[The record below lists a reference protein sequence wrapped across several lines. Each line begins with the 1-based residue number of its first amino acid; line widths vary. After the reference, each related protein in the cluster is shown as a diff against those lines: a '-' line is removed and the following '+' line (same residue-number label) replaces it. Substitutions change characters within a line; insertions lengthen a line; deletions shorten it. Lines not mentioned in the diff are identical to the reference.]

1 MTQPKYS
8 IWLMPSKTD
17 LAYLSTIIQSLGRK
31 YDAPTFEPHCTL
43 FSPISDLKSSIKV
56 IDTFDSQLFQV
67 KSVCLN
73 HSDVI
78 WKTVFI
84 ELEMNNELEWLNQ
97 KFSDISVMDYEF
109 KPHISLIYQSIS
121 NKKRQAIIDNLDL
134 KKYYKMDGIAIMDTN
149 QSVEEW
155 KKVY

>member
-1 MTQPKYS
+1 
-8 IWLMPSKTD
+8 MPSKTD
-17 LAYLSTIIQSLGRK
+17 RAYLSTIIQSLSREH
-31 YDAPTFEPHCTL
+31 DAPTFEPHCTL
-43 FSPISDLKSSIKV
+43 FSPISDLKSFIKV
-56 IDTFDSQLFQV
+56 IDTFDSQPFQV

-84 ELEMNNELEWLNQ
+84 ELEMNDELEWLNQ

-109 KPHISLIYQSIS
+109 NPHISLIYQSIS

-134 KKYYKMDGIAIMDTN
+134 KKYYKMDGIAIMDTS
-149 QSVEEW
+149 QSIEEW

>member
-1 MTQPKYS
+1 
-8 IWLMPSKTD
+8 MPSKTD

-31 YDAPTFEPHCTL
+31 YDATKFEPHCTL
-43 FSPISDLKSSIKV
+43 FSSISDLKSSIKV
-56 IDTFDSQLFQV
+56 IDTFGSQSFQV

-73 HSDVI
+73 QSDVI

-84 ELEMNNELEWLNQ
+84 ELEMNDELELLNQ
-97 KFSDISVMDYEF
+97 KFSDISVLDYEF
-109 KPHISLIYQSIS
+109 NPHISLIYQSIS
-121 NKKRQAIIDNLDL
+121 SKKRQVIVDNLDL

-149 QSVEEW
+149 ESVEEW

>member
-8 IWLMPSKTD
+8 IWLMPSKAD
-17 LAYLSTIIQSLGRK
+17 LAYLSTSIQLLARK
-31 YDAPTFEPHCTL
+31 YDAYTFEPHCTL
-43 FSPISDLKSSIKV
+43 FSPISDLKSSIKI
-56 IDTFDSQLFQV
+56 IDAFDLQPFQV

-84 ELEMNNELEWLNQ
+84 ELEMSDELEWLNQ

-121 NKKRQAIIDNLDL
+121 SKKRQAIIDNLDL
-134 KKYYKMDGIAIMDTN
+134 KKYYKMDGIAIMDTS

>member
-1 MTQPKYS
+1 MTQPEYS

-43 FSPISDLKSSIKV
+43 FSPISDLKTSIKV
-56 IDTFDSQLFQV
+56 IDTFGSQPFQV

-84 ELEMNNELEWLNQ
+84 ELEMNDELEWLNQ
-97 KFSDISVMDYEF
+97 KFSDIFVIDYEF
-109 KPHISLIYQSIS
+109 KPHISLIYQSIPS
-121 NKKRQAIIDNLDL
+121 KKRNAINGTLDL
-134 KKYYKMDGIAIMDTN
+134 KKYYKMHGIAIMDTS
-149 QSVEEW
+149 QSVEGW

>member
-1 MTQPKYS
+1 MTQPEYS

-31 YDAPTFEPHCTL
+31 YDAPVFEPHCTL
-43 FSPISDLKSSIKV
+43 FSPITDLKSAMKV
-56 IDTFDSQLFQV
+56 IDTFDSQPFQV
-67 KSVCLN
+67 KSVGLN

-84 ELEMNNELEWLNQ
+84 ELEMNDQLEWLNQ
-97 KFSDISVMDYEF
+97 KFSDIFVIDYEF
-109 KPHISLIYQSIS
+109 KPHISLIYQSIPS
-121 NKKRQAIIDNLDL
+121 KKRNAIIGTLDL
-134 KKYYKMDGIAIMDTN
+134 KKYYKMHGIAIMDTS
-149 QSVEEW
+149 QSVEGW